1 MHTHT
6 HTRYTERG
14 NNLSTEEN
22 VKEEKGEEIRG
33 VKTRKD
39 AQNDIH
45 GAAIVAQ
52 EWCQQRRRR
61 KKQSEVSQ
69 RERERRARTTVRGDT
84 ELWNREK
91 ARKRRYPFSSEKRLR
106 MC

>member
-1 MHTHT
+1 MSERARDSKKKKCRWVVDDLMRKRESPERERKGNAHTHT

-61 KKQSEVSQ
+61 KK
-69 RERERRARTTVRGDT
+69 T
-84 ELWNREK
+84 E
-91 ARKRRYPFSSEKRLR
+91 
-106 MC
+106 